1 MGGHRIL
8 LLLALIVPSFALAQ
22 TWSIQAVDVSNARAG
37 STSLALD
44 VSGGQSYPLIAYFG
58 APRNLKAGLFNQ
70 NTKIWGLASID
81 AGGEFSSA
89 DLDALGVLHVAYLDG
104 GTGDLKYW
112 RLSGG
117 GGSIQIVDTNA
128 GSVNSIRA
136 TATGTPR
143 VSYWRANT
151 GIISTPDRLKLA
163 DYNGS
168 GWSPSFADPTP
179 PRGRYN
185 SLTLDGAGNP
195 LVAYYDAGP
204 LAPPDLYSRRLRFA
218 FRNSGNWTYDIID
231 SVGDP
236 GRFNSLQ
243 LFGSPAAL
251 PRVSYIAG
259 SSTLR
264 FAQQTIGGVWQ
275 LQDVASVGVG
285 ISSMTSLAID
295 QAGNPHIAY
304 FDATKDSAMYASR
317 TGVST
322 WTVVGVDAVGAG
334 GGYCSLRLDT
344 QFSPNRP
351 IISYYDATSQSV
363 KVAYGGYADI
373 DADGIPDQ
381 YDPHPS
387 DPDFNN
393 NGIPDGK
400 EGGVALG
407 ASGPGTARLGDEPIF
422 GCGTLAALYAG
433 RPPRNG
439 PPPAADLLVLLGPAA
454 YVLYRRARTRS
465 SARA

>member
-1 MGGHRIL
+1 MGGRQIL
-8 LLLALIVPSFALAQ
+8 LLLALLVPSVASAQ

-44 VSGGQSYPLIAYFG
+44 VSGGQSFPLVAYFG

-70 NTKIWGLASID
+70 NTKVWGLASVD

-117 GGSIQIVDTNA
+117 GGSIQLVDTNA

-151 GIISTPDRLKLA
+151 GSISTPDRLKLA

-204 LAPPDLYSRRLRFA
+204 LTPPGLYSRRLRFA
-218 FRNSGNWTYDIID
+218 FRSSGNWTYDIID

-251 PRVSYIAG
+251 PRVSYIA
-259 SSTLR
+259 SSSAMLR
-264 FAQQTIGGVWQ
+264 FAQQTLGGVWQ
-275 LQDVASVGVG
+275 LQDVAGVG
-285 ISSMTSLAID
+285 AVGNSSVTSLAID
-295 QAGNPHIAY
+295 QTGNPHIAY
-304 FDATKDSAMYASR
+304 YDAATDSVKYASR

-351 IISYYDATSQSV
+351 IITYYDAVSQSV
-363 KVAYGGYADI
+363 KIAYGDYLDI

-393 NGIPDGK
+393 NGILDGK
-400 EGGVALG
+400 EGGVPLG
-407 ASGPGTARLGDEPIF
+407 ASSGGTARLEDEPIF
-422 GCGTLAALYAG
+422 GCGSLAALYAG

-454 YVLYRRARTRS
+454 YVLYRRRFR
-465 SARA
+465 ARA

>member
-1 MGGHRIL
+1 
-8 LLLALIVPSFALAQ
+8 
-22 TWSIQAVDVSNARAG
+22 
-37 STSLALD
+37 
-44 VSGGQSYPLIAYFG
+44 
-58 APRNLKAGLFNQ
+58 
-70 NTKIWGLASID
+70 
-81 AGGEFSSA
+81 
-89 DLDALGVLHVAYLDG
+89 VAYLDG

-117 GGSIQIVDTNA
+117 AGSIQLVDTEA

-143 VSYWRANT
+143 ISYWRANT
-151 GIISTPDRLKLA
+151 GSISTPDRLKLA
-163 DYNGS
+163 DFNGS

-185 SLTLDGAGNP
+185 SLVLDGAGNP

-218 FRNSGNWTYDIID
+218 FRASGNWSYDIID

-243 LFGSPAAL
+243 LFGSPGAF
-251 PRVSYIAG
+251 PRVSYIA
-259 SSTLR
+259 SSSAMLR
-264 FAQQTIGGVWQ
+264 FAQQNVGGLWT
-275 LQDVASVGVG
+275 LQDVAGVG
-285 ISSMTSLAID
+285 AVGNSSVTSLAMD
-295 QAGNPHIAY
+295 QTGNPHIAY
-304 FDATKDSAMYASR
+304 FDAATDSVKYASR
-317 TGVST
+317 TGAST

-351 IISYYDATSQSV
+351 IITYYDATSQSV

-381 YDPHPS
+381 YDPHSS

-393 NGIPDGK
+393 NGILDGK
-400 EGGVALG
+400 EGGVPLG
-407 ASGPGTARLGDEPIF
+407 GAGPGTARLEDEPIF
-422 GCGTLAALYAG
+422 GCGSLAALYAG

-439 PPPAADLLVLLGPAA
+439 PPPAADLIVLLGPAA
-454 YVLYRRARTRS
+454 YLLYRRARSRS
-465 SARA
+465 IARA